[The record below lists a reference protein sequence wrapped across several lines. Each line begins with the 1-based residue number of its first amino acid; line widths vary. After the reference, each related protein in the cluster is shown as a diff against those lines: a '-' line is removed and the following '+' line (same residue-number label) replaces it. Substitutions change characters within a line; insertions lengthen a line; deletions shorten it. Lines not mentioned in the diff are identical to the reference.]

1 MKTDDLMVMLA
12 TGVDAVDVKTPL
24 RRYLIAV
31 SCSTLVALLVMAI
44 WLGVRPT
51 LIGDLDLPMFWAKA
65 GFCLAL
71 VASGLLAVT
80 RLGRPGVG
88 LARVPALLA
97 VPLLA
102 MWGLAVPD
110 LLAASPGSRTTLM
123 RGISWTVCPYYIAG
137 LSAPIFVAIVWAMK
151 GMAPTRLRLAG
162 AAAGFA
168 SGATGALVYTLHCP
182 ELAAPFLGIWY
193 VLGMLI
199 PTAIGALLG
208 PRLLCW

>member
-1 MKTDDLMVMLA
+1 MKTDDLVFMLA
-12 TGVDAVDVKTPL
+12 TGADAVDAEAPL

-31 SCSTLVALLVMAI
+31 GCSTLVATLVMAA

-51 LIGDLDLPMFWAKA
+51 LTGDLDLPMLWVKEAFCVALAA
-65 GFCLAL
+65 G
-71 VASGLLAVT
+71 GLFAVT
-80 RLGRPGVG
+80 RLARPGVA

-97 VPLLA
+97 APLLA
-102 MWGLAVPD
+102 MWGLALAD
-110 LLAASPGSRTTLM
+110 LLAASPEVRTALLL
-123 RGISWTVCPYYIAG
+123 GISWTVCPYYIAV

-151 GMAPTRLRLAG
+151 GLAPTRLRLAG

-168 SGATGALVYTLHCP
+168 SGAIGALVYTLHCP

-199 PTAIGALLG
+199 PTAVGALLG
-208 PRLLCW
+208 PRLLRW